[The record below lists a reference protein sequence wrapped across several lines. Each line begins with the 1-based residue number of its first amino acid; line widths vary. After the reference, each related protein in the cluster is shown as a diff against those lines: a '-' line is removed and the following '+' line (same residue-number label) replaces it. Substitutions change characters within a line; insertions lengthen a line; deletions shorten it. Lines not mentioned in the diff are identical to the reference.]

1 VHEPTGAY
9 SKTPQGDKGVKV
21 WTIMNIEPTV
31 ERGRTVRSLK
41 SEHTVHC
48 DRKTFS
54 SILYAYEASFAKG
67 EMVLD
72 LDWIGGNTASRR
84 KTGSSDG
91 LWSQSPVADGG
102 HTPPCRLWTRHGFM
116 SA

>member
-1 VHEPTGAY
+1 MHEPTVAY

-21 WTIMNIEPTV
+21 WTIKNIEPTV

-41 SEHTVHC
+41 SEHKVHC

-72 LDWIGGNTASRR
+72 LDWILRHAFKR
-84 KTGSSDG
+84 KRDQT
-91 LWSQSPVADGG
+91 
-102 HTPPCRLWTRHGFM
+102 
-116 SA
+116 